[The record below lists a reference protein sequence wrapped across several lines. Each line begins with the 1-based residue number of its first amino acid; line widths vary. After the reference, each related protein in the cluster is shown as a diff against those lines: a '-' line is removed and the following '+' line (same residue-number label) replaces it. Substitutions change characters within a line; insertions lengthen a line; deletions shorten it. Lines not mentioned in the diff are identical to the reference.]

1 MSPPDDD
8 AGGADLG
15 YAEAMTELEGILEE
29 LEGDHLDVDV
39 LAERVRRASELIK
52 LCRTRIS
59 RAQDDVNRIVTDL
72 EVFESELG
80 GAPAVDADGD
90 EDELDG
96 DVAAHEGDELF

>member
-1 MSPPDDD
+1 MSTRDDD
-8 AGGADLG
+8 AGGGLG

-59 RAQDDVNRIVTDL
+59 RAQEDVNRIVTDL

-80 GAPAVDADGD
+80 GAPTVDADPD
-90 EDELDG
+90 EDELNG

>member
-1 MSPPDDD
+1 MSTPDDG
-8 AGGADLG
+8 AGGGDLG
-15 YAEAMTELEGILEE
+15 YAEAMIELEGILEE

-59 RAQDDVNRIVTDL
+59 RAQEDVNRIVTDL

-80 GAPAVDADGD
+80 GAPAVDADD
-90 EDELDG
+90 EDELGG

>member
-1 MSPPDDD
+1 MSAPNDDTD
-8 AGGADLG
+8 NAGGELG
-15 YAEAMTELEGILEE
+15 YAEAMTELEGILGE

-80 GAPAVDADGD
+80 GAVPADGD
-90 EDELDG
+90 EDEVDG

>member
-1 MSPPDDD
+1 MSTPDDGTDD
-8 AGGADLG
+8 AGGELG
-15 YAEAMTELEGILEE
+15 YAEAMTELEGILGE

-80 GAPAVDADGD
+80 GAVAADGD

>member
-1 MSPPDDD
+1 MSTPNDD

-59 RAQDDVNRIVTDL
+59 RAQEDVNRIVTDL

-80 GAPAVDADGD
+80 GAVPADGD

>member
-1 MSPPDDD
+1 MSTPDDD
-8 AGGADLG
+8 AGGGLG
-15 YAEAMTELEGILEE
+15 YAEAMTELERILDE

-59 RAQDDVNRIVTDL
+59 RAQEDVNRIVTDL

-80 GAPAVDADGD
+80 GAPVIDADAD

>member
-1 MSPPDDD
+1 MSTPNDDNDD
-8 AGGADLG
+8 AGGELG
-15 YAEAMTELEGILEE
+15 YAEAMTELEGILGE

-80 GAPAVDADGD
+80 GAVPADD
-90 EDELDG
+90 DELDG

>member
-1 MSPPDDD
+1 MSTPNDD
-8 AGGADLG
+8 AGANLG
-15 YAEAMTELEGILEE
+15 YAEAMTELEGVLEE

-80 GAPAVDADGD
+80 GAPPVDADAD

>member
-1 MSPPDDD
+1 MSTPDDD
-8 AGGADLG
+8 AGGGLG
-15 YAEAMTELEGILEE
+15 YAEAMTELERILEE

-80 GAPAVDADGD
+80 GAPVIDADAD